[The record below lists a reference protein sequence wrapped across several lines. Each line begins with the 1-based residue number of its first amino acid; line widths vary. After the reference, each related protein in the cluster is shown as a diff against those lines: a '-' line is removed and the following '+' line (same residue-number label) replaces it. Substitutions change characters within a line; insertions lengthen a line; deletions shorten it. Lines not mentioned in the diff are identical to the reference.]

1 MKKIKLLRLFLLL
14 FLISVSV
21 LVYRFNEEDWHK
33 NALPEEGLYF
43 LDWIPQA
50 LSIDEEKTFNEA
62 INQPFYYLGEGGQSY
77 VFRSEDQKYVLKFF
91 KFHRFRAPW
100 FVSYLPSLAF
110 FDEIKEKSISKREK
124 RLVKVLRGHQVAY
137 EYIRN
142 EAGLAFV
149 QLTPDNS
156 EKKVLIFDKKGK
168 EKLVDLGRM
177 PFILQE
183 KGEPLNVVFSRL
195 LDQGLVEAMKEKI
208 DRIFAFYLGNYRKG
222 VMDEDHGIMHNLGF
236 LGDRPI
242 HLDAGEF
249 IQDER
254 IKQKELIEIEMH
266 IIAQKMSVWVEKK
279 YPQYAR
285 EISLHIQDQLKLIN

>member
-1 MKKIKLLRLFLLL
+1 
-14 FLISVSV
+14 
-21 LVYRFNEEDWHK
+21 
-33 NALPEEGLYF
+33 
-43 LDWIPQA
+43 
-50 LSIDEEKTFNEA
+50 
-62 INQPFYYLGEGGQSY
+62 
-77 VFRSEDQKYVLKFF
+77 
-91 KFHRFRAPW
+91 
-100 FVSYLPSLAF
+100 
-110 FDEIKEKSISKREK
+110 
-124 RLVKVLRGHQVAY
+124 VLRGHQVAY